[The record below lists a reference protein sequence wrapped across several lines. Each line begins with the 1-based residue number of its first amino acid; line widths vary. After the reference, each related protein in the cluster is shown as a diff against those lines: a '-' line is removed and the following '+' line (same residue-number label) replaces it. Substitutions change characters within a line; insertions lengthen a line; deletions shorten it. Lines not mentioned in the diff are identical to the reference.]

1 MAQDNY
7 RKIKLLKLLEL
18 LRLDTDE
25 EHPMTTSQICARLDE
40 MGIICDRRTLSKDIA
55 LLNEQGYE
63 VMDASVGHEKGYY
76 VEDRSFSVPEL
87 KVLIDAVQAASFI
100 TPRKTEELVSK
111 LAALGGSHRA
121 EILKR
126 NIVNFK
132 TTKHSNEQIFYNVD
146 ALEQAISG
154 QKKILFRYF
163 DLNEYG
169 QKVYRREGHRYVVEP
184 IALVFNEDNYYMLC
198 YSSRHQ
204 KTSTY
209 RVDRMDAVTVLDEA
223 ITDTAVALKNEIGVY
238 TEQVFKMYAGE
249 PVDIVIEFTDALIG
263 VVFDKFGED
272 TKMIRSGAHK
282 CVATVKVQL
291 SPVFW
296 GWLFQFA
303 GEMNLLSPP
312 TVLEAYRAHLARIDQ
327 PLP

>member
-1 MAQDNY
+1 MVQDNY
-7 RKIKLLKLLEL
+7 RKIKLVKLLEL

-25 EHPMTTSQICARLDE
+25 QHPMTTSQICARLDE
-40 MGIICDRRTLSKDIA
+40 MGIVCDRRTLSKDIA

-63 VMDASVGHEKGYY
+63 VMDTTVGHEKGYY
-76 VEDRSFSVPEL
+76 VEDRSFSIPEL
-87 KVLIDAVQAASFI
+87 KILMDAVQAASFI
-100 TPRKTEELVSK
+100 TEKKTAELLGKIAV
-111 LAALGGSHRA
+111 LGGSHRA
-121 EILKR
+121 EILES

-146 ALEQAISG
+146 ALEQAIDQ
-154 QKKILFRYF
+154 QKKVLFRYF
-163 DLNEYG
+163 DLNEHG
-169 QKVYRREGHRYVVEP
+169 QKIYRRDGHRYVVEP

-198 YSSRHQ
+198 YSSRYQ

-209 RVDRMDAVTVLDEA
+209 RIDRMEAVTVLEES
-223 ITDTAVALKNEIGVY
+223 ITDTALALKNEVGPY

-249 PVDIVIEFTDALIG
+249 AVDIVIEFQDGLIG

-272 TKMIRSGAHK
+272 TKMMRSGEHK
-282 CVATVKVQL
+282 CVATVKVQI

-303 GEMNLLSPP
+303 GEMQLLSPENL
-312 TVLEAYRAHLARIDQ
+312 VQEYKERAKQITG
-327 PLP
+327 

>member
-1 MAQDNY
+1 MVQDNY

-25 EHPMTTSQICARLDE
+25 QHPMTTSQICARLGE

-63 VMDASVGHEKGYY
+63 VMDITVGHEKGYY
-76 VEDRSFSVPEL
+76 VEDRSFSIPEL
-87 KVLIDAVQAASFI
+87 KILRDAVQAANFI
-100 TPRKTEELVSK
+100 TEKKTAELVDK
-111 LAALGGSHRA
+111 IANLGGSHRA
-121 EILKR
+121 EILKS

-146 ALEQAISG
+146 ALEQAIDQ
-154 QKKILFRYF
+154 QKRVLFRYF

-198 YSSRHQ
+198 YSSKHE

-209 RVDRMDAVTVLDEA
+209 RVDRMETVEVLEEA
-223 ITDTAVALKNEIGVY
+223 ITETAIALKNEVGPY

-249 PVDIVIEFTDALIG
+249 AVDIVIEFKDSLIG

-272 TKMIRSGAHK
+272 TRMMRSGEQK
-282 CVATVKVQL
+282 CVATVKVQI

-303 GEMNLLSPP
+303 GEMQILSPESL
-312 TVLEAYRAHLARIDQ
+312 VQEYKERAKLITG
-327 PLP
+327 

>member
-1 MAQDNY
+1 MVQDNY

-25 EHPMTTSQICARLDE
+25 QHPMTTNQICARLDE

-63 VMDASVGHEKGYY
+63 VMDTTVGHEKGYY
-76 VEDRSFSVPEL
+76 VEDRSFSIPEL
-87 KVLIDAVQAASFI
+87 KILMDAVQAASFI
-100 TPRKTEELVSK
+100 TDKKTQELLEKIAV
-111 LAALGGSHRA
+111 LGGSHQA
-121 EILKR
+121 EILKG

-146 ALEQAISG
+146 ALEQAIDQ
-154 QKKILFRYF
+154 QKKVLFRYF
-163 DLNEYG
+163 DLDEHG
-169 QKVYRREGHRYVVEP
+169 QKAYRRDGHRYVVEP

-209 RVDRMDAVTVLDEA
+209 RVDRMEAVTVLEDP
-223 ITDTAVALKNEIGVY
+223 ITETAVALKNEIGPY

-249 PVDIVIEFTDALIG
+249 AVDIVIEFNDSLIG
-263 VVFDKFGED
+263 VVFDKFGEG
-272 TKMIRSGAHK
+272 TKMMRSGEHK
-282 CVATVKVQL
+282 CVATVKVQI

-303 GEMNLLSPP
+303 GEMKLLSPES
-312 TVLEAYRAHLARIDQ
+312 LAQEYKERAKLIIG
-327 PLP
+327 

>member
-25 EHPMTTSQICARLDE
+25 QHPMTTNQICARLDE

-63 VMDASVGHEKGYY
+63 IMDTTVGHEKGYY
-76 VEDRSFSVPEL
+76 VEDRNFSIPEL
-87 KVLIDAVQAASFI
+87 KILMDAVQAASFI
-100 TPRKTEELVSK
+100 TEKKTAELLEK
-111 LAALGGSHRA
+111 IAALGGSHRA
-121 EILKR
+121 EILKS

-132 TTKHSNEQIFYNVD
+132 TTKHSNEHIFYNVD
-146 ALEQAISG
+146 ALEQAISE

-163 DLNEYG
+163 ILDETG
-169 QKVYRREGHRYVVEP
+169 SKVYRRDGHRYVSEP
-184 IALVFNEDNYYMLC
+184 IALVFNEDNYYLLC
-198 YSSRHQ
+198 YSSRHK

-209 RVDRMDAVTVLDEA
+209 RVDRMDSVSVLDDP
-223 ITDTAVALKNEIGVY
+223 ITDTAIALKAEIADY

-249 PVDIVIEFTDALIG
+249 VYDLVIEFSDELIG
-263 VVFDKFGED
+263 TVFDKFGED
-272 TKMIRSGAHK
+272 TKMIRSGEHK
-282 CVATVKVQL
+282 CVATVKVQT

-303 GEMNLLSPP
+303 GQMKILSPEE
-312 TVLEAYRAHLARIDQ
+312 LAAEYKERAKLITG
-327 PLP
+327 

>member
-1 MAQDNY
+1 MLQDNY
-7 RKIKLLKLLEL
+7 RKIKLLRLLEM

-25 EHPMTTSQICARLDE
+25 QHPMTTSQICARLDE
-40 MGIICDRRTLSKDIA
+40 MGIFCDRRTLSKDIA

-63 VMDASVGHEKGYY
+63 VMDTTVGHEKGYF
-76 VEDRSFSVPEL
+76 VEDRSFSIPEL
-87 KVLIDAVQAASFI
+87 KILMDAVQAASFI
-100 TPRKTEELVSK
+100 TEKKTEELLTKIAV
-111 LAALGGSHRA
+111 LGGSHRA
-121 EILKR
+121 EILKG

-132 TTKHSNEQIFYNVD
+132 TAKHSNEQIFYNVD
-146 ALEQAISG
+146 ALEQAIDQ
-154 QKKILFRYF
+154 QKKVLFRYF
-163 DLNEYG
+163 DLNENA
-169 QKVYRREGHRYVVEP
+169 QKVYRRDGHRYVVEP

-209 RVDRMDAVTVLDEA
+209 RLDRMESVVVLEESITETA
-223 ITDTAVALKNEIGVY
+223 IALKDEIGPY

-249 PVDIVIEFTDALIG
+249 AVDIVIEFKDSLIG

-272 TKMIRSGAHK
+272 TKMMRCGPDK
-282 CVATVKVQL
+282 CVATVKVQI

-303 GEMNLLSPP
+303 GEMKILSPEN
-312 TVLEAYRAHLARIDQ
+312 LIEEYKARARAVMG
-327 PLP
+327 

>member
-25 EHPMTTSQICARLDE
+25 QHPMTTSRICTRLGE
-40 MGIICDRRTLSKDIA
+40 MGIVCDRRTLSKDIA

-63 VMDASVGHEKGYY
+63 VMDTTVGHEKGYY
-76 VEDRSFSVPEL
+76 VEDRSFSIPEL
-87 KVLIDAVQAASFI
+87 KILLDAVQAASFI
-100 TPRKTEELVSK
+100 TEKKTAELVNK
-111 LAALGGSHRA
+111 IANLGGSHRA
-121 EILKR
+121 ELLKG

-146 ALEQAISG
+146 ALEQAIDQ
-154 QKKILFRYF
+154 QKKVLFRYF
-163 DLNEYG
+163 DLNEHG
-169 QKVYRREGHRYVVEP
+169 QKAYRRDGHRYVVEP

-209 RVDRMDAVTVLDEA
+209 RVDRMETVVVLEEA
-223 ITDTAVALKNEIGVY
+223 ITETAVALKNEVGPY

-249 PVDIVIEFTDALIG
+249 AVDIVIEFKDSLIG
-263 VVFDKFGED
+263 VVFDKFGEA
-272 TKMIRSGAHK
+272 TKMMRSGEHK
-282 CVATVKVQL
+282 CVATVKVQI

-303 GEMNLLSPP
+303 GEMQILSPESL
-312 TVLEAYRAHLARIDQ
+312 VREYKERAELVSI
-327 PLP
+327 

>member
-1 MAQDNY
+1 MVQDNY
-7 RKIKLLKLLEL
+7 RKIKLLKLWEL

-25 EHPMTTSQICARLDE
+25 GHPMSTNQLCARLEE
-40 MGIICDRRTLSKDIA
+40 MGILCDRRTLSKDIA

-63 VMDASVGHEKGYY
+63 VMDTTVGHEKAYY

-87 KVLIDAVQAASFI
+87 KILMDAVQASSFI
-100 TPRKTEELVSK
+100 TQKKTGELLGK
-111 LAALGGSHRA
+111 IAALGGSHQA
-121 EILKR
+121 EILKG

-146 ALEQAISG
+146 ALEQAVDL
-154 QKKILFRYF
+154 QKKVLFRYF
-163 DLNEYG
+163 DLNEDG

-198 YSSRHQ
+198 YSSRHN

-209 RVDRMDAVTVLDEA
+209 RVDRMESVQVLEES
-223 ITDTAVALKNEIGVY
+223 ITETAVALKDEIGPY

-249 PVDIVIEFTDALIG
+249 AVDIVIEFKDSLIG

-272 TKMIRSGAHK
+272 TKMMRCGPDK
-282 CVATVKVQL
+282 CVATVKVQI

-303 GEMNLLSPP
+303 GEMTLLSPAEL
-312 TVLEAYRAHLARIDQ
+312 TEEYKQRAKLIIG
-327 PLP
+327 

>member
-1 MAQDNY
+1 MVQDNY
-7 RKIKLLKLLEL
+7 RKIKLLKLWEL

-25 EHPMTTSQICARLDE
+25 QNPMTTNQICARLDE

-63 VMDASVGHEKGYY
+63 IMDTPVGHEKGYF
-76 VEDRSFSVPEL
+76 VEDRSFSIPEL
-87 KVLIDAVQAASFI
+87 KILMDAVQASSFI
-100 TPRKTEELVSK
+100 TRKKTDELLEK

-121 EILKR
+121 EILTG
-126 NIVNFK
+126 NHVSFK
-132 TTKHSNEQIFYNVD
+132 TTKHTNEQIFYNVD
-146 ALEQAISG
+146 ALEQAIDL
-154 QKKILFRYF
+154 QKKVLFRYF
-163 DLNEYG
+163 DLNEHG

-209 RVDRMDAVTVLDEA
+209 RVDRMEAVQVLDDA
-223 ITDTAVALKNEIGVY
+223 ITDTAIALKDEIGPY

-249 PVDIVIEFTDALIG
+249 AVDIVIEFNDSLIG
-263 VVFDKFGED
+263 VVFDKFGEE
-272 TKMIRSGAHK
+272 TKMMRVGDQK
-282 CVATVKVQL
+282 CVATVKVQI

-303 GEMNLLSPP
+303 GEMKLLSPEH
-312 TVLEAYRAHLARIDQ
+312 LIDEYKARAKAITG
-327 PLP
+327 

>member
-25 EHPMTTSQICARLDE
+25 QHPMTTNQICARLDA

-63 VMDASVGHEKGYY
+63 VMDTSVGHEKGYY
-76 VEDRSFSVPEL
+76 VEDRSFSIPEL
-87 KVLIDAVQAASFI
+87 KILLDAVQAASFI
-100 TPRKTEELVSK
+100 TQKKTAELVDKIAS
-111 LAALGGSHRA
+111 LGGSHRA
-121 EILKR
+121 EILKS

-132 TTKHSNEQIFYNVD
+132 TTKHSNEHIFYNVD
-146 ALEQAISG
+146 ALEQAIAQQ
-154 QKKILFRYF
+154 QKVLFRYF

-169 QKVYRREGHRYVVEP
+169 EKVYRREGHRYVVEP

-198 YSSRHQ
+198 YSARHE

-209 RVDRMDAVTVLDEA
+209 RVDRMDAVTVLEEP
-223 ITDTAVALKNEIGVY
+223 ITENAVVLKSEIAEY
-238 TEQVFKMYAGE
+238 TEQVFKMYAGGA
-249 PVDIVIEFTDALIG
+249 VDIVIEFKDSLIG

-272 TKMIRSGAHK
+272 TKMIRSGEHK
-282 CVATVKVQL
+282 CVATVKVQT

-303 GEMNLLSPP
+303 GEMRVLSPE
-312 TVLEAYRAHLARIDQ
+312 TLVQEYKQRAKLITG
-327 PLP
+327 

>member
-1 MAQDNY
+1 MVQDNY
-7 RKIKLLKLLEL
+7 RKIKLLKLWEL

-25 EHPMTTSQICARLDE
+25 QNPMTTNQICARLDE

-63 VMDASVGHEKGYY
+63 IMDTPVGHEKGYF
-76 VEDRSFSVPEL
+76 VEDRSFSIPEL
-87 KVLIDAVQAASFI
+87 KILMDAVQASSFI
-100 TPRKTEELVSK
+100 TRKKTDELLEK
-111 LAALGGSHRA
+111 IAALGGSHRA
-121 EILKR
+121 EILTG
-126 NIVNFK
+126 NHVSFK
-132 TTKHSNEQIFYNVD
+132 TTKHTNEQIFYNVD
-146 ALEQAISG
+146 ALEQAIDL
-154 QKKILFRYF
+154 QKKVLFRYF
-163 DLNEYG
+163 DLNEHG

-209 RVDRMDAVTVLDEA
+209 RVDRMEAVQVLDDA
-223 ITDTAVALKNEIGVY
+223 ITDTAIALKDEIGPY

-249 PVDIVIEFTDALIG
+249 AVDIVIEFNDSLIG
-263 VVFDKFGED
+263 VVFDKFGEE
-272 TKMIRSGAHK
+272 TKMMRVGDQK
-282 CVATVKVQL
+282 CVATVKVQI

-303 GEMNLLSPP
+303 GEMKLLSPEY
-312 TVLEAYRAHLARIDQ
+312 LIDEYKARAKAITG
-327 PLP
+327 

>member
-25 EHPMTTSQICARLDE
+25 QHPMTTNQICARLDE

-63 VMDASVGHEKGYY
+63 IMDTTVGHEKGYY
-76 VEDRSFSVPEL
+76 VEDRNFSIPEL
-87 KVLIDAVQAASFI
+87 KILMDAVQAASFI
-100 TPRKTEELVSK
+100 TEKKTAELLEK
-111 LAALGGSHRA
+111 IAALGGSHRA
-121 EILKR
+121 EILKS

-132 TTKHSNEQIFYNVD
+132 TTKHSNEHIFYNVD
-146 ALEQAISG
+146 ALEQAISE

-163 DLNEYG
+163 TLDETG
-169 QKVYRREGHRYVVEP
+169 SKVYRRDGHRYVVEP
-184 IALVFNEDNYYMLC
+184 IALVFNEDNYYLLC
-198 YSSRHQ
+198 YSSRHE

-209 RVDRMDAVTVLDEA
+209 RVDRMDSVSVLDDP
-223 ITDTAVALKNEIGVY
+223 ITDTAIALKADIADY

-249 PVDIVIEFTDALIG
+249 VYDLVIEFSDELIG
-263 VVFDKFGED
+263 TVFDKFGED
-272 TKMIRSGAHK
+272 TKMIRSGEHK
-282 CVATVKVQL
+282 CVATVKVQT

-303 GEMNLLSPP
+303 GQMKILSPEE
-312 TVLEAYRAHLARIDQ
+312 LAAEYKERARLITG
-327 PLP
+327 

>member
-25 EHPMTTSQICARLDE
+25 QHPMTTNQICARLDA

-63 VMDASVGHEKGYY
+63 VMDTSVGHEKGYY
-76 VEDRSFSVPEL
+76 IEDRSFSIPEL
-87 KVLIDAVQAASFI
+87 KILLDAVQAASFI
-100 TPRKTEELVSK
+100 TEKKTAELVDK
-111 LAALGGSHRA
+111 IANLGGSHRA
-121 EILKR
+121 EILKS

-146 ALEQAISG
+146 AIEQAVDQ
-154 QKKILFRYF
+154 QKKVLFRYF
-163 DLNEYG
+163 DLDEHG

-198 YSSRHQ
+198 YSSRHR

-209 RVDRMDAVTVLDEA
+209 RIDRMDSVTVLEDA
-223 ITDTAVALKNEIGVY
+223 ITETAIALKNEVGPY

-249 PVDIVIEFTDALIG
+249 AVDIVIEFKDSLIG

-272 TKMIRSGAHK
+272 TKMMRSGEHK
-282 CVATVKVQL
+282 CIASVKVQI

-303 GEMNLLSPP
+303 GEMQILSPESL
-312 TVLEAYRAHLARIDQ
+312 VQEYKQRAKVIIG
-327 PLP
+327 

>member
-18 LRLDTDE
+18 LRQDTDE
-25 EHPMTTSQICARLDE
+25 QHPMTTNQICTRLDE

-63 VMDASVGHEKGYY
+63 VMDTPVGHEKGYF
-76 VEDRSFSVPEL
+76 VEDRSFSIPEL
-87 KVLIDAVQAASFI
+87 KILMDAVQASSFI
-100 TPRKTEELVSK
+100 TKKKTDELLEKIAV
-111 LAALGGSHRA
+111 LGGSHRA
-121 EILKR
+121 EILKG

-132 TTKHSNEQIFYNVD
+132 TAKHSNEQIFYSID
-146 ALEQAISG
+146 AIEQAIDS
-154 QKKILFRYF
+154 QKKVLFRYF
-163 DLNEYG
+163 DLNEFG

-184 IALVFNEDNYYMLC
+184 VALVFNEENYYMLC

-209 RVDRMDAVTVLDEA
+209 RVDRMEAVQMLDEA
-223 ITDTAVALKNEIGVY
+223 ITDTAIALKEEIGPY

-249 PVDIVIEFTDALIG
+249 TVDIVIEFNDNLIG

-272 TKMIRSGAHK
+272 TKMMRCGAQK
-282 CVATVKVQL
+282 CVASVKVQV

-303 GEMNLLSPP
+303 GQMRLLSPDHLIDEYKSRAKA
-312 TVLEAYRAHLARIDQ
+312 VLG
-327 PLP
+327 

>member
-25 EHPMTTSQICARLDE
+25 QHPMTTNQICARLDA

-63 VMDASVGHEKGYY
+63 VMDTSVGHEKGYY
-76 VEDRSFSVPEL
+76 IEDRSFSIPEL
-87 KVLIDAVQAASFI
+87 KILLDAVQAASFI
-100 TPRKTEELVSK
+100 TQKKTAELVDKIAS
-111 LAALGGSHRA
+111 LGGSHRA
-121 EILKR
+121 EILKG

-146 ALEQAISG
+146 ALEQAIDQ
-154 QKKILFRYF
+154 QKKVLFRYF
-163 DLNEYG
+163 DLNEHG
-169 QKVYRREGHRYVVEP
+169 KKVYRREGHRYAVEP

-209 RVDRMDAVTVLDEA
+209 RVDRMDAVTVLEEP
-223 ITDTAVALKNEIGVY
+223 ITETAVVLRSEIAEY

-249 PVDIVIEFTDALIG
+249 AVDIVIEFKDSLIG

-272 TKMIRSGAHK
+272 TKMMRSGEHK
-282 CVATVKVQL
+282 CVASVKVQI

-303 GEMNLLSPP
+303 GEMKVLSPE
-312 TVLEAYRAHLARIDQ
+312 TLAQEYKQRAKLITG
-327 PLP
+327 